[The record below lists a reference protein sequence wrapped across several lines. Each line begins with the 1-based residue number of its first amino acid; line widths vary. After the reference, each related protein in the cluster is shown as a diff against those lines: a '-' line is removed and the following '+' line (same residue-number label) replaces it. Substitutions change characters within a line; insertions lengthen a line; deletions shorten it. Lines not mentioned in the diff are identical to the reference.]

1 MENGSSGFRISEED
15 GHRLDLFHDALERE
29 RGRFIGYPCTAEYD
43 YSPLYRF
50 LGFPI
55 NNVGDPFIPSNYHL
69 NTHEFER
76 EVLEFFR
83 ELLHAPADGFW
94 GYVTNGGTEG
104 NIYGIYLG
112 REMFPDGMVY
122 YSEDT
127 HYSVSKA
134 LRLLHIRNLTIKSLP
149 DGRIDLD
156 DLRETIRIHRDVPPI
171 IFANIGTTMKGAVDD
186 LKGIHKILKELAV
199 QRYYIH
205 ADAALSGMI
214 LPFVEDPQPFDFQAG
229 IDSLSISGHKM
240 IGCPF
245 PCGIALAKKSNV
257 DRTARSI
264 EYIGTLDT
272 TLVGSRN
279 GYSPL
284 FLWYAIRTYGV
295 EGFRQRV
302 RRCLEVAEYAVG
314 RLHEVGK
321 DAWRHKNS
329 VTAVFPR
336 PSMKVST
343 RWQLAVHNEWA
354 HIIAMPHVTKAMV
367 DLAIEDIRGDATD
380 PAAAGEDR

>member
-1 MENGSSGFRISEED
+1 MEVSSGNDRLSEED
-15 GHRLDLFHDALERE
+15 LRRLDLLHEKLLVE
-29 RGRFIGYPCTAEYD
+29 RGCFVGYPCTADFD

-55 NNVGDPFIPSNYHL
+55 NNVGDPFLPSNYHL
-69 NTHEFER
+69 NTHEYER

-83 ELLHAPADGFW
+83 KLFRAPSDGFW

-104 NIYGIYLG
+104 NMYGIYLG
-112 REMFPDGMVY
+112 REMLPDGMVY
-122 YSEDT
+122 CSEDT
-127 HYSVSKA
+127 HYSVSKI
-134 LRLLHIRNLTIKSLP
+134 LRLLHVRNLTIKSLS

-156 DLRETIRIHRDVPPI
+156 DLRETLRIHRDVPPI
-171 IFANIGTTMKGAVDD
+171 IFANVGTTVKGAVDD
-186 LKGIHKILKELAV
+186 LKGIHKILKDLAI

-214 LPFVEDPQPFDFQAG
+214 LPFVDDPQPFDFGAG
-229 IDSLSISGHKM
+229 IDSISVSGHKM

-279 GYSPL
+279 GYAPL
-284 FLWYAIRTYGV
+284 FLWYAIRAYGV
-295 EGFRQRV
+295 EGFRKRV
-302 RRCLEVAEYAVG
+302 RRCIEVAEHAVAQLRATG
-314 RLHEVGK
+314 R
-321 DAWRHKNS
+321 DAWRHVNS

-336 PSMKVST
+336 PSMKVIGK
-343 RWQLAVHNEWA
+343 WQLAVHNEWA
-354 HIIAMPHVTKAMV
+354 HIIAMPHVTEEMV
-367 DLAIEDIRGDATD
+367 DRVVQDIRDDTPD
-380 PAAAGEDR
+380 PDEGREP